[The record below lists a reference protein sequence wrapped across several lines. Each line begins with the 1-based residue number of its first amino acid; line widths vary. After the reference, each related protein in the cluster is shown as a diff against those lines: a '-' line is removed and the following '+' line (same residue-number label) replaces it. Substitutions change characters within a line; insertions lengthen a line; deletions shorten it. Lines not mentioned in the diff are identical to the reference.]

1 MGTEFRFAG
10 CTGQPNGAR
19 VPVSGGRSPRRPA
32 GQPLAPSASGGLT
45 CRETTLRD
53 TYPGAQVARSVVS
66 RVGVVKAG
74 RGHRQQAP
82 FSWQA
87 GAVTSAADDE
97 TAAVTSAADD
107 TAARDLAEVP
117 AVEVVSTLAVHLM
130 TAAAI
135 RCGLGDGPDAESE
148 IDLAEARILITALA
162 GMITAAAPDLGSQ
175 HAAPLRDG
183 LTTLQRAFREASVIP
198 DPPGEGPGERLT
210 GPVSMRPGAH

>member
-1 MGTEFRFAG
+1 
-10 CTGQPNGAR
+10 
-19 VPVSGGRSPRRPA
+19 
-32 GQPLAPSASGGLT
+32 
-45 CRETTLRD
+45 
-53 TYPGAQVARSVVS
+53 
-66 RVGVVKAG
+66 
-74 RGHRQQAP
+74 
-82 FSWQA
+82 
-87 GAVTSAADDE
+87 VTSAADDE
-97 TAAVTSAADD
+97 IAADDGTAADD

-162 GMITAAAPDLGSQ
+162 GMITAAAPDLGAQ